1 MPRGRGATVVVIRA
15 YAQHRPVIGRAS
27 QAVIAGSNWNNATNC
42 SSQARNANNQQS
54 NTNSNISCHAVTVKH
69 QGGPSP
75 SGDGRNWVHFP
86 VYFRGALHTYLTC
99 QIHLLYVLGHL
110 RHPRGKPFDADPV
123 RLCQTLAR
131 KGAVET
137 RFEAVFGRSEA
148 SVPAR
153 QEPLRFVGACRL
165 AWRSDLVS
173 DFGTDQTRAAESPS
187 PSGRGSL
194 QI

>member
-1 MPRGRGATVVVIRA
+1 MRSCEPAHTL
-15 YAQHRPVIGRAS
+15 P
-27 QAVIAGSNWNNATNC
+27 
-42 SSQARNANNQQS
+42 SSPDLDQTSHLLYQS
-54 NTNSNISCHAVTVKH
+54 VSSHFTVKH

-86 VYFRGALHTYLTC
+86 VYFRGALHNYLSY
-99 QIHLLYVLGHL
+99 QINLLHVLGHL

-137 RFEAVFGRSEA
+137 RFEAVSGRSEA
-148 SVPAR
+148 NVPAR

-165 AWRSDLVS
+165 AWRSGQISDSETDLL
-173 DFGTDQTRAAESPS
+173 RAAESPS

-194 QI
+194 PHKYLIRHNSCNLGSFYK

>member
-1 MPRGRGATVVVIRA
+1 MFDIS
-15 YAQHRPVIGRAS
+15 RPGKIFMRSEV
-27 QAVIAGSNWNNATNC
+27 
-42 SSQARNANNQQS
+42 
-54 NTNSNISCHAVTVKH
+54 VTVNH

-75 SGDGRNWVHFP
+75 SGGGRNWVHFP
-86 VYFRGALHTYLTC
+86 VYFRSALHTYLSY
-99 QIHLLYVLGHL
+99 QINLLYVLGHL

-148 SVPAR
+148 NVPAR
-153 QEPLRFVGACRL
+153 LGPLQIVDACRL

-173 DFGTDQTRAAESPS
+173 DSETDQTRAAES
-187 PSGRGSL
+187 SGLQAGVAYPPLSL
-194 QI
+194 